1 MFVCA
6 VNYHKKLEFD
16 KKTAIYIY
24 TLQFGQL
31 SKRIVKQ
38 QRLRCADLVI
48 ASMGQAPKRWPL
60 HVQKCNLV
68 QDLH

>member
-6 VNYHKKLEFD
+6 VNYYKNWNLTRKLQ
-16 KKTAIYIY
+16 YIY
-24 TLQFGQL
+24 TLQFG
-31 SKRIVKQ
+31 

-48 ASMGQAPKRWPL
+48 ASMGQAPKRWLL
-60 HVQKCNLV
+60 HVQKCNSV